1 MKEQTGSKP
10 TNPRDDNQEAFA
22 KVYTSCY
29 TGCLA
34 YIHKIY
40 PKLADEE
47 VEDICS
53 EAMMKALR
61 SYSGYDPAKGTI
73 TTWLFKIA
81 TNVAKDHFEDK
92 KKQPSATMTVA
103 QISDD
108 DKKDGYEPDIADPDT
123 KTPIDV
129 ILDEER
135 EAKKNANIERLPE
148 MERKIVLMRDDG
160 LHYKEIAEKLGI
172 PEPTARTKF
181 RRAMQ
186 KLKKMMETSDEIT
199 NI

>member
-10 TNPRDDNQEAFA
+10 INTTDDNQEAFA

-29 TGCLA
+29 AGCLA

-40 PKLADEE
+40 PKLTDEE

-61 SYSGYDPAKGTI
+61 SYGSYDPAKGTI

-81 TNVAKDHFEDK
+81 MNVGKDHFEAK

-103 QISDD
+103 AIGDD
-108 DKKDGYEPDIADPDT
+108 EAKDGYEPDIVDPDT
-123 KTPIDV
+123 KTPLEV
-129 ILDEER
+129 ILGEER
-135 EAKKNANIERLPE
+135 EEKKNANIDRLPE
-148 MERKIVLMRDDG
+148 IERNIVLMRDDG
-160 LHYKEIAEKLGI
+160 LHYREISEKLGI

-181 RRAMQ
+181 RRAMI
-186 KLKKMMETSDEIT
+186 KLKNMMETSDEIT